1 MLQAALKLSEPE
13 SDWKTIR
20 SREDLIE
27 DIDLVKLKLE
37 LVVEGLKLH
46 ESAREG
52 IGTQYK
58 ERIVFLFDMF
68 LNSEE
73 GITYPGEFILPSSPG
88 KKPKVDELGT
98 LEDGL
103 TVSYKNNDNSPF
115 QLRSVCNSRARR
127 IQSSAVAARSQL

>member
-1 MLQAALKLSEPE
+1 MSQAALKLNEPE
-13 SDWKTIR
+13 PDWKTIR
-20 SREDLIE
+20 SREDLNE
-27 DIDLVKLKLE
+27 DIDLVKLKTE

-58 ERIVFLFDMF
+58 ERIVFLFDIF
-68 LNSEE
+68 LNSQE
-73 GITYPGEFILPSSPG
+73 GVTYPAEFILPASPG

-103 TVSYKNNDNSPF
+103 TVS
-115 QLRSVCNSRARR
+115 
-127 IQSSAVAARSQL
+127 